1 MGKEQ
6 YKANRVGMKIDK
18 LSFAVSDPLHLRRQS
33 LIQCTNKRFYEDPS
47 LIPANN
53 QLGTLNSQLQI
64 GGKATI
70 ARNGVLDLAL
80 GTSTTTNACK
90 TCNQRLASCIGHF
103 GHIELPFPC
112 YHTGY
117 FRFILLT
124 LSAICKRCA
133 RLLLP
138 INLRNEY
145 LGKVMRA
152 KSSYL
157 ERKAIHELI
166 IKLCKKQKQC
176 PYCSAFNGQVK
187 KTGCYKILNQI
198 IPIRPKA
205 SKISTSSTKEHYEQ
219 MSKLKN
225 ILESQP
231 DLEELLD
238 RQTHEIMDPIVV
250 LDLFR
255 RIPERDIPFLLI
267 SGARPEDLIL
277 TRLPV
282 PPSCIRPT
290 VVSDENTNEDDLTI
304 LLSET
309 NLLADVIEKRRAT
322 GAIPS
327 LIIEAWD
334 FLQLEI
340 ALYINSETSGIPL
353 QMKPKKATRGLVQRL
368 KGKHGRFR
376 GNLSGKRVDF
386 SSRSV
391 ISPNPMLAIDQVG
404 VPKHVAKLLT
414 YPERVTKHNLGL
426 MRQLVKNGPK
436 KYPGANYILDSVGN
450 RKFLMYG
457 NREYLSKHLKPGDT
471 VERHMIDGDCVLF
484 NRQPSLHK
492 QSIMCH
498 KAKIHENRTLQFN
511 ECVCTP
517 YNADFDGD
525 EMNLHLL
532 QTEESK
538 AEAAI
543 LMGTKNNIVTPRN
556 GEPLIA
562 AIQDFITGA
571 YLLTAKDVFFDRS
584 EAQQIISS
592 ILASVDN
599 NVPISFPAPCIVKP
613 RTLWSGKQIFSLIL
627 RPSKTYDVQLNTR
640 CKTKNYSGKDE
651 DLCKVDGFVVV
662 RNSELLCGQ
671 VDKSILGSGSKSNIF
686 YLMLKDFNGEEA
698 GNALCR
704 LARTISNF
712 IANRGFS
719 LGIDDVTPTRSLEQ
733 EKTSLLSQG
742 YANVNSNIQEE
753 RQGRLEAEAGLTKS
767 ETLEAKILK
776 ELSSIREAA
785 GRSCKNELLP
795 TNPALIMAQCGSKGS
810 LINVSQMVACVG
822 QQAIRGHRVCDGY
835 NGRSLPHFEYGDKSP
850 LAKGF
855 VSNSFFSGLTTI
867 EFFFHTM
874 AGREGLLDTA
884 VKTAETGYMQ
894 RRLVKALE
902 DVVSHY
908 DGSVRNSNG
917 EVVQLVYGDD
927 GMDPAEIDSESA
939 HSKIPIDIYHLLQ
952 HSLASVPSRHE
963 VSLTESAAE
972 NLIEAVTSKWSKTI
986 DEQFKVDIKQLV
998 NNYLTA
1004 YKQSFNQRR
1013 TTRLCPTNE
1022 LTRLTTSQLNSFL
1035 NLCWQKFNRAR
1046 VEPGTAVGAIC
1057 AQSVGEPATQMTLKT
1072 FHFAG
1077 VASMNITQGVPR
1089 IKELI
1094 NANSSVSTPIIKV
1107 DLVDPYDMELARRTK
1122 MQLEHTVLGQVCKC
1136 MKEVFEMDACYLYIE
1151 LDLKRIRLLRL
1162 AVNIEHVCAIIDQRL
1177 KIKADKVRILD
1188 ESSLMIDVE
1197 VSDDGPKHAKGL
1209 GIKRTW
1215 HLRQELCNLPI
1226 KGIPSIKRAMIRT
1239 RSDNKGKDVY
1249 YIVIEGDGLQQV
1261 MATYGIEFKNA
1272 YSNNIME
1279 VAQVLGIEAAREVI
1293 IREIQE
1299 TMQSHG
1305 IGIDPR
1311 HLKLLADNMTYKG
1324 RVLGYTRHGM
1334 SKMKESAL
1342 MLASFERTAD
1352 HLFEAAYYG
1361 QKDPIAGVSES
1372 IISGTPI
1379 RLGTGFFDLLYKPMS
1394 FRTERGQLGKINEQV
1409 LDPDMD
1415 VDGADHDVG
1424 ELAGD
1429 ESAHTNGV
1437 NPDQSQKRVH
1447 PSSQAVKLN
1456 W

>member
-6 YKANRVGMKIDK
+6 YKANKVGMKIDK

-33 LIQCTNKRFYEDPS
+33 LIHCTNKRFYEDPS
-47 LIPANN
+47 LVQAGNA
-53 QLGTLNSQLQI
+53 SQPQV

-70 ARNGVLDLAL
+70 AKNGVLDLAL

-90 TCNQRLASCIGHF
+90 TCNQRLANCIGHF

-117 FRFILLT
+117 FRFIQLT
-124 LSAICKRCA
+124 LSSICKKCA

-138 INLRNEY
+138 IDKRNEY
-145 LGKVMRA
+145 LSKVMRA
-152 KSSYL
+152 KTSYL
-157 ERKAIHELI
+157 ERKSIHEQI
-166 IKLCKKQKQC
+166 IKLCKKQKHC
-176 PYCSAFNGQVK
+176 PYCKSFNGQIK
-187 KTGCYKILNQI
+187 KTGCYKILNQNVPIKAKSTRSFTTNYSKEQIKQMARFKSI
-198 IPIRPKA
+198 ID
-205 SKISTSSTKEHYEQ
+205 STPE
-219 MSKLKN
+219 
-225 ILESQP
+225 
-231 DLEELLD
+231 LEELLEK
-238 RQTHEIMDPIVV
+238 QTHEMLDPIVV

-255 RIPERDIPFLLI
+255 RIPDRDVPFLLI
-267 SGARPEDLIL
+267 SDARPEDLIL

-340 ALYINSETSGIPL
+340 ALYINSETSGIPI

-414 YPERVTKHNLGL
+414 YPEKVTPHNLNL
-426 MRQLVKNGPK
+426 MRDLVRNGPQ
-436 KYPGANYILDSVGN
+436 KYPGANYILDSTGN

-457 NREYLSKHLKPGDT
+457 NRDFLAKNLKPGDT

-492 QSIMCH
+492 LSIMCH
-498 KAKIHENRTLQFN
+498 KAKIHDNKTLQFN

-532 QTEESK
+532 QTEEAK

-571 YLLTAKDVFFDRS
+571 YLLTRKDVFFDRS

-599 NVPISFPAPCIVKP
+599 NIAISFPPPCIIKP
-613 RTLWSGKQIFSLIL
+613 RALWTGKQIFSLIL
-627 RPSKTYDVQLNTR
+627 RPSNTYKFLLNTR

-651 DLCKVDGFVVV
+651 DLCRTDGFVVV

-686 YLMLKDFNGEEA
+686 YLLLKDFTGDEA

-719 LGIDDVTPTRSLEQ
+719 LGIDDVTPTRSLEE
-733 EKTSLLSQG
+733 EKMNLLTNG
-742 YANVNSNIQEE
+742 YTAVNQNIIDEKE
-753 RQGRLEAEAGLTKS
+753 GRLEAEAGLSKN
-767 ETLEAKILK
+767 ETLEAMILK

-822 QQAIRGHRVCDGY
+822 QQAIRGQRVCDGY
-835 NGRSLPHFEYGDKSP
+835 NGRSLPHFNYGDKSP
-850 LAKGF
+850 IAKGF

-927 GMDPAEIDSESA
+927 GMDPAEIDSETS
-939 HSKIPIDIYHLLQ
+939 HSKVPIDIYHLLQ
-952 HSLASVPSRHE
+952 HSLASASSRNE
-963 VSLTESAAE
+963 TSLTEPAAM
-972 NLIEAVTSKWSKTI
+972 NIIESTTSKWSKTI
-986 DEQFKVDIKQLV
+986 DEQYKIDIKNLI

-1004 YKQSFNQRR
+1004 YKHSFNQRR
-1013 TTRLCPTNE
+1013 RTRLCPTKE
-1022 LTRLTTSQLNSFL
+1022 LTRLTITQLNTFL
-1035 NLCWQKFNRAR
+1035 TLCWQKYNRAR

-1094 NANSSVSTPIIKV
+1094 NANSTVSTPIIRI
-1107 DLVDPYDMELARRTK
+1107 DLMDPYDAELARRTK
-1122 MQLEHTVLGQVCKC
+1122 MRLEHTTLSQVCRC
-1136 MKEVFEMDACYLYIE
+1136 LKELYEVDGCFIRVE
-1151 LDLKRIRLLRL
+1151 LDLKRIKLLR
-1162 AVNIEHVCAIIDQRL
+1162 IDVHIDEISRLIAQKL
-1177 KIKADKVRILD
+1177 KIGEDQFRRVDRSTFLICMDGDAKNIWHVRETIGK
-1188 ESSLMIDVE
+1188 I
-1197 VSDDGPKHAKGL
+1197 
-1209 GIKRTW
+1209 
-1215 HLRQELCNLPI
+1215 PI
-1226 KGIPSIKRAMIRT
+1226 KGIPTVKKAMIRT
-1239 RSDNKGKDVY
+1239 KSDDNGKDVY
-1249 YIVIEGDGLQQV
+1249 YIVIEGEGLQQI
-1261 MATYGIEFKNA
+1261 MATYGVA
-1272 YSNNIME
+1272 YEKAISNNVME

-1299 TMQSHG
+1299 TMQGHG

-1311 HLKLLADNMTYKG
+1311 HLKLLADNMTYRG

-1379 RLGTGFFDLLYKPMS
+1379 RLGTGFFDLLYKPLTNMKTNLTKIEEESTTIDTTNTDVQAMEVDNEDATAMMS
-1394 FRTERGQLGKINEQV
+1394 NGNDRTTT
-1409 LDPDMD
+1409 
-1415 VDGADHDVG
+1415 
-1424 ELAGD
+1424 
-1429 ESAHTNGV
+1429 TNGFS
-1437 NPDQSQKRVH
+1437 NGQTSQKRPH
-1447 PSSQAVKLN
+1447 SDNQQIILD